1 MEEEVSARNV
11 ELLGDHD
18 QLQARLD
25 RYRSLFE
32 QAPVA
37 YLVTDRFGVV
47 SDANR
52 RAAELLGTVRRF
64 LIGRPL
70 AVFVDGDDR
79 AACATAWATSS
90 APASRPGGCGSSPA
104 RARHGRWPSPSRRP
118 PAGPARQPSSAGC

>member
-1 MEEEVSARNV
+1 MEEEVSADNV
-11 ELLGDHD
+11 KLLGGHD

-37 YLVTDRFGVV
+37 YLVTDRFAVV

-79 AACATAWATSS
+79 AGLRDRLGHLQ
-90 APASRPGGCGSSPA
+90 RPGVQTWRLRLQP
-104 RARHGRWPSPSRRP
+104 RP
-118 PAGPARQPSSAGC
+118 GAPRSVAVTVEAAAD

>member
-1 MEEEVSARNV
+1 MNEEPRTRKV

-18 QLQARLD
+18 PLQARLD

-37 YLVTDRFGVV
+37 YLVTDRLFGVV

-52 RAAELLGTVRRF
+52 RAAELLGAVRRF

-70 AVFVDGDDR
+70 TTFVAGDDR
-79 AACATAWATSS
+79 EDLRDRRAISS

-104 RARHGRWPSPSRRP
+104 WAGHGRWP
-118 PAGPARQPSSAGC
+118 